1 MATASAQLNYLRMA
15 PRKVRL
21 VVDVIRGMSAFE
33 AEAQLMM
40 MKKRAAPAILKLL
53 RSVIAS
59 AKAQNM
65 TSAKLKV
72 ATIRVDQG
80 PTLKRSLPRAKG
92 MATPIHKKSSHV
104 TIILSEAERDYTQR
118 FTVIRREKKDVAN
131 KRAVKSKV
139 AGAKG
144 KVITNDKKK
153 TEDPGFLR
161 RVFRRKTA
169 E

>member
-1 MATASAQLNYLRMA
+1 MITASAQLNYLRMA

-40 MKKRAAPAILKLL
+40 MKKRAAPVILKLL

-65 TSAKLKV
+65 VGAKLKV
-72 ATIRVDQG
+72 AAIRVDQG

-104 TIILSEAERDYTQR
+104 TIILSEANKDFMQR
-118 FTVIRREKKDVAN
+118 FTVIRAKKADAG
-131 KRAVKSKV
+131 KRAEAKPKV

-144 KVITNDKKK
+144 KVITKDKKK
-153 TEDPGFLR
+153 AEDPGFMR
-161 RVFRRKTA
+161 RVFRRKTG